1 MFYGYLH
8 ITVNPPGG
16 IQRETLRCH
25 ACKDKLYQN
34 QPICLKQIGILKDYG
49 LESTSLIS
57 RELNL
62 STYSVVI
69 KQGKLQHGDAYDII
83 FRME

>member
-1 MFYGYLH
+1 MFEA
-8 ITVNPPGG
+8 N
-16 IQRETLRCH
+16 
-25 ACKDKLYQN
+25 AKL
-34 QPICLKQIGILKDYG
+34 PIGILKDYG

-83 FRME
+83 FRM